1 MLVLKYLFM
10 ILGASLFG
18 SAAALVTY
26 DIYLS
31 AQLRRLL
38 GRGTVG
44 EGGAETSLLT
54 PGPFGPVRWGLA
66 RRLVASAAGL
76 LLLGLSIVV
85 IPDGSAG
92 VRISQIWGARS
103 GALYPGVHVVTP
115 LIDGL
120 AAYDTREQVY
130 TPSATEVPKS
140 GNEGLTVQAREG
152 LNIGLAVRVR
162 YRWDPQRLTYIHAN
176 LPQPVGAEV
185 GAPTVATIYRQIAPN
200 YITREIFATKWEEL
214 RTAAAQAITARL
226 GSDRIIVHE
235 VLLRDLKLPEPTPSA

>member
-1 MLVLKYLFM
+1 
-10 ILGASLFG
+10 
-18 SAAALVTY
+18 
-26 DIYLS
+26 
-31 AQLRRLL
+31 
-38 GRGTVG
+38 
-44 EGGAETSLLT
+44 
-54 PGPFGPVRWGLA
+54 
-66 RRLVASAAGL
+66 
-76 LLLGLSIVV
+76 
-85 IPDGSAG
+85 